1 VFAEHI
7 FHFVHVSAHR
17 AQMFKHNICRIVGHT
32 RLCSK
37 DRLLKIVASQSFAT
51 QNRKYRCAIGSTV
64 AGSQV
69 SSTPS
74 ARTS

>member
-1 VFAEHI
+1 MEDHALPRATAVK
-7 FHFVHVSAHR
+7 HVGEWPGAGFGARRDLDH
-17 AQMFKHNICRIVGHT
+17 A
-32 RLCSK
+32 
-37 DRLLKIVASQSFAT
+37 

>member
-1 VFAEHI
+1 VGGGKVG
-7 FHFVHVSAHR
+7 HFV
-17 AQMFKHNICRIVGHT
+17 
-32 RLCSK
+32 
-37 DRLLKIVASQSFAT
+37 SFAGRGAQVVPD
-51 QNRKYRCAIGSTV
+51 QNMKYRCASGNSF

>member
-1 VFAEHI
+1 MRRSNGEI
-7 FHFVHVSAHR
+7 
-17 AQMFKHNICRIVGHT
+17 
-32 RLCSK
+32 
-37 DRLLKIVASQSFAT
+37 D
-51 QNRKYRCAIGSTV
+51 QNRKYLCAIGSTV